1 MKETEIKLKIADV
14 SAVRQ
19 QLAHLGFVGETPR
32 EFEDNWI
39 FDFPGHDLGHAQS
52 LLRLRKTGDRA
63 LVTFKGP
70 IEPQARYKIRDEIEV
85 SVSDEAA
92 VREIFTRLGL
102 SVIFRYQKWRSG
114 FHSHEL
120 GGGHVLLDETPVGS
134 FLELEGA
141 PEFIDEVARR
151 LGFSP
156 HDYILKSYAMLFLEN
171 ESRQHA
177 PRKEMLFESSDA
189 AVAEREEA

>member
-1 MKETEIKLKIADV
+1 MKETEIKLKITDV

-19 QLAHLGFVGETPR
+19 QLARLGFVGETPR

-39 FDFPGHDLGHAQS
+39 FDFPGHDLGRAQS

-102 SVIFRYQKWRSG
+102 RVIFRYQKWRSG
-114 FHSHEL
+114 FHSPEL
-120 GGGHVLLDETPVGS
+120 GGGHVLLDETPIGS
-134 FLELEGA
+134 FLELEGD

-151 LGFSP
+151 LGYSP
-156 HDYILKSYAMLFLEN
+156 HDYILKTYAFLFLES
-171 ESRQHA
+171 ESGRYA
-177 PRKEMLFESSDA
+177 PRKEMVFGLSHDA
-189 AVAEREEA
+189 VSEREEA